1 MKKRTAFIGAI
12 LSLIPFW
19 QPLLIKTSVAFSTAG
34 YMISFSK
41 KVNAESADF
50 YFNKGNEKFKNK
62 DYSGAIKDFS
72 KAIEIYP
79 QDFNAYYNRGL
90 MKLILKDYLGAISDF
105 SKVID
110 NNDGD
115 EYTYY
120 NRGISF
126 KSLKDYAA
134 AIKDFSKVIEINPRD
149 GEAFFERA
157 GSKYFAG
164 DMKGSCKDAM
174 SAASLGNE
182 KVKEVFLGPIGA
194 ESCGT
199 FINKAYSFLDSG
211 VEKFNRK
218 KDPYSA
224 ISDINKAIELHPKF
238 WDAYYYRAL
247 YKIDIK
253 DISGA
258 ILDLNMISKKQPNYW
273 KISNGTFYATRGWA
287 YFFKNDKNK
296 ACLDWQEASLKGNN
310 SATEWIRDKC

>member
-1 MKKRTAFIGAI
+1 MRRFILATALAI
-12 LSLIPFW
+12 AAIE
-19 QPLLIKTSVAFSTAG
+19 QPLLLGRESKITPAAERFANTEIAQSKTS
-34 YMISFSK
+34 
-41 KVNAESADF
+41 EF
-50 YFNKGNEKFKNK
+50 YYEQGVENYKSG
-62 DYSGAIKDFS
+62 DYQGAIKDFS

-79 QDFNAYYNRGL
+79 QNFNAYYNRGL